1 MSSVD
6 NRVVSMKFD
15 NSVFETNAAQSLT
28 TLEKL
33 RQALNF
39 GGATKGMSDI
49 QEASRRFDF
58 NPVASA
64 VEGVSAKFVALS
76 TIAITALSNIT
87 SRVVDTG
94 VQMAKS
100 FSLDQ
105 VISGFQEYQTNINSI
120 QTILANTK
128 SKGATLDDVNKSLDE
143 LNHYADQ
150 TIYNFSEMTRSIGTF
165 TAAGVDLDLSVQ
177 SIKGIANLAAI
188 SGSNSQQ
195 ASTAMYQLSQAIAA
209 GSVKLMDWNSV
220 VNAGMGGEVFQKALF
235 ETGKAMK
242 TIKGVDMSTS
252 FEDWTKAGN
261 TFRGSL
267 EQGWL
272 TADVLT
278 KTLSGFT
285 GDLTEAQIV
294 AMGYTKAQAKNIME
308 MGQTGKD
315 AATQVKT
322 LTQLMDTLKEA
333 VGSGWA
339 TSFRTVFGDFEE
351 AKNLFSGLSGY
362 FGNIASESANA
373 RNELLNGW
381 KALGGR
387 EVLFQ
392 ALVNGFAA
400 LETAIKPIKDAFR
413 DIFPPMTAERLFN
426 MTVSLRDFLANLKMG
441 DGTVSKLTSIF
452 RGFFAGIEIGWTVI
466 KTFAGAIAGLF
477 GTLTDATGSGAL
489 SFLAGLGDQVTNL
502 NKVLVDGG
510 GIAEFFD
517 KARVAIGNFIDGLN
531 LGPAVDKI
539 VDVLGKIKDGIVGLF
554 GDAADLANSGGG
566 VLSALMDRLRERFG
580 FVGDAIQKLRDMW
593 SSFFNSSGG
602 GPVGELTGF
611 VDSVKE
617 VLTNMWDTIA
627 ESLSDTD
634 FSGVFDALNV
644 GLLGGIVLLFRKF
657 LNDGISLNLFG
668 DFFDKLGGLA
678 KKFGGVL
685 DGLTSHLKAMQA
697 GVRAKTL
704 LTIAGALGILTLSAL
719 TLASIDSAA
728 LTKAMI
734 AIGAGF
740 AMIVVAMNQLG
751 DGASASVKLPLVTF
765 ALIGMT
771 SAIFKLALAAKL
783 LSTLDWNELA
793 KGLTGV
799 GALMLMLV
807 ATAKPLSAMSDS
819 VTSVLALAVSIDL
832 LVFAV
837 KQFAQM
843 SWEELGKGLLGVAVT
858 LASLVI
864 AMRNMPTEDIFKT
877 SLGMIALAVGLTAVG
892 LAVRIFSSMNSD
904 ELLRGLLGVT
914 GALVAITVA
923 MRNMPEG
930 MLDNALGIAAVGIA
944 LSIMGKAIS
953 SLGSMSWEDLA
964 KGLGSVVVILA
975 AVAIAMDAMEFALP
989 GAAAL
994 VVVSGAMWIM
1004 AEVLEKIG
1012 TLSWGDLLKGLVGLA
1027 AILVIL
1033 GGAAIILG
1041 PVIPAILALGVALG
1055 VVGIAFALF
1064 GAGAYLVAEAFIVM
1078 AEAGS
1083 AGVKVFGE
1091 VLDTLIEKIPAAVEA
1106 LIVGLIGA
1114 VTRMVESAPQL
1125 VEAVVTLVS
1134 SMLDG
1139 LATLI
1144 PKLGETIGLLIE
1156 EFLRLLQEYAPS
1168 IIQAGWDLLVQ
1179 LLTGIR
1185 DHIGEVTTM
1194 VSEIIVNFLNAFA
1207 PQIPLL
1213 IAAGANVLAQVLQ
1226 GISNNLG
1233 TIATAATDV
1242 VTEFIEQ
1249 LGNSALDIIE
1259 AGGNFV
1265 IKLIEG
1271 IGQKSQDIVTAGA
1284 DAVVDF
1290 LDGLS
1295 QNIDKVIQ
1303 AGWDFIINFVNG
1315 LADSV
1320 EDNYPKLEKA
1330 GKRLANAIMD
1340 AFKNTLSDAAGA
1352 VKDAALAPFKGAYEA
1367 VLDFFDVHS
1376 PSRLMIGLTGY
1387 IVDGFVVGM
1396 DQNTVRA
1403 NKSAVNFG
1411 ENVAGTLQTSF
1422 NKIATSVDGMSEFR
1436 PTITPVLD
1444 LSNVTRDAKAIN
1456 TLFDVKE
1463 LVPSVSYSQAS
1474 ALSAAET
1481 AQADQAAT
1489 TDSYDGPR
1497 EIKFEQNNYSPE
1509 ALSTGDIYRNTKSQI
1524 ALAKDELGVP

>member
-15 NSVFETNAAQSLT
+15 NSVFETNAAQSLS

-87 SRVVDTG
+87 NRVVDTG

-100 FSLDQ
+100 LSLDQ

-150 TIYNFSEMTRSIGTF
+150 TIYNFSEMTRNIGTF

-195 ASTAMYQLSQAIAA
+195 ASTAMYQLSQAIAT

-242 TIKGVDMSTS
+242 TIEGVDMSTS

-294 AMGYTKAQAKNIME
+294 AMGYTKEQAKNIME

-333 VGSGWA
+333 IGSGWA

-351 AKNLFSGLSGY
+351 AKNLFSGLSRY

-381 KALGGR
+381 KAFGGR
-387 EVLFQ
+387 EVLLQ

-510 GIAEFFD
+510 SIAEFFD

-668 DFFDKLGGLA
+668 DFFERLGGLA
-678 KKFGGVL
+678 EKFGGVL

-783 LSTLDWNELA
+783 LSTMDWNELA

-807 ATAKPLSAMSDS
+807 AAARPLSAMSDR
-819 VTSVLALAVSIDL
+819 VASVLALAVSIDL

-877 SLGMIALAVGLTAVG
+877 SLGMVALSVGLWAMSKAVGSFG
-892 LAVRIFSSMNSD
+892 SMDTD
-904 ELLRGLLGVT
+904 ELIRGLLGVA
-914 GALVAITVA
+914 GALLVITVA
-923 MRNMPEG
+923 MRALPEG
-930 MLDNALGIAAVGIA
+930 MLGNAVGIAAVGIA
-944 LSIMGKAIS
+944 LAVMGHAIS
-953 SLGSMSWEDLA
+953 NLGSMSWKELA

-975 AVAIAMDAMEFALP
+975 ATAIAMNAMTTALP

-994 VVVSGAMWIM
+994 LVVSAAMWVM

-1012 TLSWGDLLKGLVGLA
+1012 SLSWGDLLKGLVGLA
-1027 AILVIL
+1027 AVLLIL
-1033 GGAAIILG
+1033 GVGASVLA

-1083 AGVKVFGE
+1083 AGVEVFGQ

-1106 LIVGLIGA
+1106 LVVGLIGA
-1114 VTRMVESAPQL
+1114 VTKMVDAAPQL
-1125 VEAVVTLVS
+1125 VDSVVTLVS

-1139 LATLI
+1139 LMTLI
-1144 PKLGETIGLLIE
+1144 PKIASFVGTLIVEIIKLLDE
-1156 EFLRLLQEYAPS
+1156 NAEP
-1168 IIQAGWDLLVQ
+1168 IIQAGWDLLVK
-1179 LLTGIR
+1179 LLKGIE
-1185 DHIGEVTTM
+1185 DHIEEVTTL
-1194 VSEIIVNFLNAFA
+1194 VLSIITKFFNSMAENIQPV
-1207 PQIPLL
+1207 ID
-1213 IAAGANVLAQVLQ
+1213 AGANLLVKFLE
-1226 GISNNLG
+1226 GISNNIETVL
-1233 TIATAATDV
+1233 TAATDV
-1242 VTEFIEQ
+1242 ITEFIA
-1249 LGNSALDIIE
+1249 GIDSMIDDIIV
-1259 AGGNFV
+1259 AGGRMIINIITGIGTQSILIVAAGTATIIKFLGALNAN
-1265 IKLIEG
+1265 IKLL
-1271 IGQKSQDIVTAGA
+1271 V
-1284 DAVVDF
+1284 
-1290 LDGLS
+1290 
-1295 QNIDKVIQ
+1295 Q
-1303 AGWDFIINFVNG
+1303 AGWDFIINLING
-1315 LADSV
+1315 LTDSIDKNYKDL
-1320 EDNYPKLEKA
+1320 EDA
-1330 GKRLANAIMD
+1330 GAELANAIIE
-1340 AFKNTLSDAAGA
+1340 AFKGTLKRAAKGIA
-1352 VKDAALAPFKGAYEA
+1352 TEALAPFKDAYEGIK
-1367 VLDFFDVHS
+1367 DFFGIAS
-1376 PSRLMIGLTGY
+1376 PSKLMIAMTGY

-1396 DQNTVRA
+1396 NRGTEDAVG
-1403 NKSAVNFG
+1403 SATYFG
-1411 ENVAGTLQTSF
+1411 TAVAGTMQKSF
-1422 NKIATSVDGMSEFR
+1422 DRVARSMDGMSEFR

-1444 LSNVTRDAKAIN
+1444 LSSVTRDAKAIH

-1481 AQADQAAT
+1481 AQAESASTADT
-1489 TDSYDGPR
+1489 YDGPR

-1509 ALSTGDIYRNTKSQI
+1509 ALSTGDIYRGTKSQI
-1524 ALAKDELGVP
+1524 ALAKEELGVP

>member
-15 NSVFETNAAQSLT
+15 NSVFETNAAQSLS

-100 FSLDQ
+100 LSLDQ

-150 TIYNFSEMTRSIGTF
+150 TIYNFSEMTRNIGTF

-195 ASTAMYQLSQAIAA
+195 ASTAMYQLSQAIAN

-242 TIKGVDMSTS
+242 TIEGVDMSTS

-294 AMGYTKAQAKNIME
+294 AMGYTKEQAKNIME

-387 EVLFQ
+387 EVLLQ

-477 GTLTDATGSGAL
+477 GTGSGAL

-510 GIAEFFD
+510 SIAEFFD

-678 KKFGGVL
+678 AKFGGVL

-807 ATAKPLSAMSDS
+807 ATAKPLSAMSDG
-819 VTSVLALAVSIDL
+819 VASVLALAVSIDL

-877 SLGMIALAVGLTAVG
+877 SLGMVALSVGLWAMSKAVGSFG
-892 LAVRIFSSMNSD
+892 SMD
-904 ELLRGLLGVT
+904 TDDLLRGLLGVA
-914 GALVAITVA
+914 GALLVITVA
-923 MRNMPEG
+923 MRALPED
-930 MLDNALGIAAVGIA
+930 MLDNAVGIAAVGVALGIMGHTISNLGA
-944 LSIMGKAIS
+944 LS
-953 SLGSMSWEDLA
+953 WEELA
-964 KGLGSVVVILA
+964 KGLGAVVVILA
-975 AVAIAMDAMEFALP
+975 AVAIAMNAMEFALP

-1012 TLSWGDLLKGLVGLA
+1012 SLSWGDLLKGLVGLA
-1027 AILVIL
+1027 AVLLIL
-1033 GGAAIILG
+1033 GVGASVLA

-1083 AGVKVFGE
+1083 AGVEVFGQ

-1106 LIVGLIGA
+1106 LVVGLIGA
-1114 VTRMVESAPQL
+1114 VTKMVDAAPQL
-1125 VEAVVTLVS
+1125 VDSVVTLVS

-1139 LATLI
+1139 LMTLI
-1144 PKLGETIGLLIE
+1144 PKMGELIGLLIE
-1156 EFLRLLQEYAPS
+1156 EVLRLLKEYGPS
-1168 IIQAGWDLLVQ
+1168 IVQGGWDLLVK
-1179 LLTGIR
+1179 LLEGI
-1185 DHIGEVTTM
+1185 DTHIEDVTTM
-1194 VSEIIVNFLNAFA
+1194 VLSIITKFFNSMAENIQPV
-1207 PQIPLL
+1207 ID
-1213 IAAGANVLAQVLQ
+1213 AGANLLVKFLE
-1226 GISNNLG
+1226 GISNNIRTVL
-1233 TIATAATDV
+1233 TAATDV
-1242 VTEFIEQ
+1242 ITEFIA
-1249 LGNSALDIIE
+1249 GIDSMISDIII
-1259 AGGNFV
+1259 AGGRMIIN
-1265 IKLIEG
+1265 IITG
-1271 IGQKSQDIVTAGA
+1271 IGSQSILIVAAGTATIIKFLGA
-1284 DAVVDF
+1284 LNA
-1290 LDGLS
+1290 
-1295 QNIDKVIQ
+1295 NINLLVQ
-1303 AGWDFIINFVNG
+1303 AGWDFIINLIDG
-1315 LADSV
+1315 LTDSIDKNYKDL
-1320 EDNYPKLEKA
+1320 EDA
-1330 GKRLANAIMD
+1330 GAELANALIE
-1340 AFKNTLSDAAGA
+1340 AFKGTLTRAAKGIA
-1352 VKDAALAPFKGAYEA
+1352 TEALAPFKDAYNGIK
-1367 VLDFFDVHS
+1367 DFFEINS
-1376 PSRLMIGLTGY
+1376 PSKKFIRLTDS
-1387 IVDGFVVGM
+1387 IVEGFTMGM
-1396 DQNTVRA
+1396 SQNTPVA
-1403 NKSAVNFG
+1403 VSSAVTFG
-1411 ENVAGTLQTSF
+1411 DKVAGTLESSF
-1422 NKIATSVDGMSEFR
+1422 DKIATTMTGMDEFR

-1444 LSNVTRDAKAIN
+1444 LTSVTRDAKAIK

-1481 AQADQAAT
+1481 AQAESASTADT
-1489 TDSYDGPR
+1489 YDGPR

-1509 ALSTGDIYRNTKSQI
+1509 ALSTGDIYRGTKSQI
-1524 ALAKDELGVP
+1524 ALAKEELGVP